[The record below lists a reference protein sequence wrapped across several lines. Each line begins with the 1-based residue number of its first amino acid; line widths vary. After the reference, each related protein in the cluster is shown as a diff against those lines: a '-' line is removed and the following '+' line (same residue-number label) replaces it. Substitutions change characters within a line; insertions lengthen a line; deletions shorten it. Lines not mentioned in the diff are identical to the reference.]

1 MVMQCRR
8 HFFTRR
14 ATRFCS
20 DTAGLCFAAH
30 RSKKAKRMMKV
41 QSANMKSYC
50 MSSAMMGA
58 MDAPGSIEAQAEEA
72 QGRMRMVQKALCQVD
87 EDDSDGDF
95 DAQLSLAAPVVT
107 EGAGLADLPTLP
119 AGPLAEAEPVDTST
133 DAAFQELLDKL
144 KKEPEDSGEAGAKF
158 KLYETFLDTV
168 QLMRSKTL
176 DFWEECKEDFADA
189 PTAAAAVQRELDAID
204 SHGNMSIGGAAGRWF
219 VYDMTLQAS
228 ANSDTIG
235 KVLKSMHGKL
245 ELLGRQDECP
255 ICLEAFEGESG
266 AEADPAA
273 PGGTGG
279 AGASP
284 DDDEETAPGSAYPA
298 LPPHVLGCCHKVC
311 GACWKQWT
319 DLKGAGAPCP
329 LCRHEDFLADIVE
342 GRAVPPV
349 LYASISVE
357 E

>member
-1 MVMQCRR
+1 MAAESTPGDGSTPALSQETWLRNVYRR
-8 HFFTRR
+8 QKSRMTPELRASIKAKAASAQRR
-14 ATRFCS
+14 AY
-20 DTAGLCFAAH
+20 

-87 EDDSDGDF
+87 EEDSDGDF

-119 AGPLAEAEPVDTST
+119 AGPLAEVEPVDTST

-189 PTAAAAVQRELDAID
+189 PT
-204 SHGNMSIGGAAGRWF
+204 
-219 VYDMTLQAS
+219 
-228 ANSDTIG
+228 
-235 KVLKSMHGKL
+235 
-245 ELLGRQDECP
+245 
-255 ICLEAFEGESG
+255 
-266 AEADPAA
+266 
-273 PGGTGG
+273 
-279 AGASP
+279 
-284 DDDEETAPGSAYPA
+284 
-298 LPPHVLGCCHKVC
+298 
-311 GACWKQWT
+311 
-319 DLKGAGAPCP
+319 
-329 LCRHEDFLADIVE
+329 
-342 GRAVPPV
+342 
-349 LYASISVE
+349 
-357 E
+357 